1 MINERHLRK
10 IIREALAAEIRF
22 VRNDLGVLSEARVKS
37 FEKVMRQVYDN
48 LPDHVFNDM
57 YSQEK
62 QWSNIF
68 DKDIGPYGKKIGPDD
83 KDIGPDGIQNLASAV
98 LRNQPNALENF
109 REFERRRGS
118 VWIDTVWD
126 RRARNL
132 NLRWK
137 DLSEDKRNFFI
148 RKYMGKNE
156 NFPART
162 EDKHGYLDK
171 IERLLLN
178 VEKSSEPVIL
188 LHHDETGYDIIGGN
202 NRTFAAFFL
211 NAIKNSNAIKNLYS
225 NPQNQNLSLLSL
237 DVFGAVFE
245 YLNSENPAIQISAF
259 VGKKVS

>member
-1 MINERHLRK
+1 MIDERHLRK
-10 IIREALAAEIRF
+10 IIREALTAEIRF
-22 VRNDLGVLSEARVKS
+22 ARNDLGVLNEARVKS
-37 FEKVMRQVYDN
+37 FEKVMRRVYDN

-68 DKDIGPYGKKIGPDD
+68 DEVIGPETQK
-83 KDIGPDGIQNLASAV
+83 LAGAV

-109 REFERRRGS
+109 REFERDRGS

-137 DLSEDKRNFFI
+137 DLSEDKRDFFT
-148 RKYMGKNE
+148 RKYRGENK

-171 IERLLLN
+171 IERLLPN
-178 VEKSSEPVIL
+178 AEQSSEPAIL
-188 LHHDETGYDIIGGN
+188 LNHDETGYDIIGGN
-202 NRTFAAFFL
+202 NRIFAAFL
-211 NAIKNSNAIKNLYS
+211 SNAIKNLKAID
-225 NPQNQNLSLLSL
+225 PQNLSLGAF
-237 DVFGAVFE
+237 DAVFE

-259 VGKKVS
+259 VGKRVS